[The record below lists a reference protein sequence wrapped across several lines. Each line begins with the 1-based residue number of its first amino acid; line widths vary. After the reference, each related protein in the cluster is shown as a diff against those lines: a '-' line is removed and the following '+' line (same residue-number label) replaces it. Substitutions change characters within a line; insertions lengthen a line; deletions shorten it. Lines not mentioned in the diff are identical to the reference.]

1 MFNPT
6 EFILNQSY
14 SSKIEQ
20 YLQSYYKYRH
30 FMGVVTILYGNQ
42 VIFNQG
48 YGMADLEKQLP
59 NTPETKFK
67 IGSVTKQFTA
77 AAILQLQEKGL
88 LDVEKPLSTYL
99 PNYPN
104 GDRLTIHHLLTHT
117 AGIPNLTSFPDYSVW
132 MNQPTTLDKLINRF
146 ENLPLEFEPGT
157 QHRYSNSGYI
167 ILTKVIEVVSGES
180 YGDYIQKN
188 LLQPLGMNSTGYL
201 STDVSG
207 LAEGYILKGNEYQ
220 QADSINM
227 DTAQGAGALYSTTA
241 DLGRWNQFLFAN
253 DDPMIQALSQDAIG
267 TTASMISPQV
277 SLGIDVAPNLFYGYG
292 LVIDRESKL
301 SRIGHSG
308 GINGFTAS
316 LMYVPDLDI
325 TTIVLSNVQSVNPE
339 AIATDLIAILTN
351 ESYEKPEPLEQVVIT
366 LKKLQT
372 YVGNYYLMPGFDIS
386 IFIENNQLQ
395 AQGTGQPAINLYPV
409 SEKTF
414 VSFSPKLTIVFN
426 SNTNGI
432 VESFTLFQGEQENIA
447 YKVD

>member
-1 MFNPT
+1 M
-6 EFILNQSY
+6 
-14 SSKIEQ
+14 SS
-20 YLQSYYKYRH
+20 
-30 FMGVVTILYGNQ
+30 
-42 VIFNQG
+42 
-48 YGMADLEKQLP
+48 
-59 NTPETKFK
+59 
-67 IGSVTKQFTA
+67 
-77 AAILQLQEKGL
+77 
-88 LDVEKPLSTYL
+88 EKPLSTYL

-267 TTASMISPQV
+267 ATASMISPQV

-325 TTIVLSNVQSVNPE
+325 TTIVLGNVQSVNPE